1 MQDKVRQNLTLL
13 MEYITQKGFVSVQQ
27 LMDDHH
33 LSKSTANRYLNA
45 LEEEGKIQR
54 RYGSVIAVTS
64 EPAYIMNMGDS
75 PYFLEQSRIGHYA
88 ATLIE
93 DRDVVFVGT
102 GKTCFELYRNLNA
115 QELTV
120 FTNSALCAVYRN
132 REVQTLHMLGGEVL
146 DDGVVLGSMGIANLS
161 QINPDKI
168 FFSAAAMSSRYEIQY
183 RYDVERQYIE
193 TLMSMRGK
201 KYLLLDSSKLD
212 KQSPF
217 YLDCLRYVQTLIV
230 DNGIKPTA
238 REDIQALGVE
248 VIVV

>member
-1 MQDKVRQNLTLL
+1 MQDKVRQNLTVL

-27 LMDDHH
+27 LMEDQK

-45 LEEEGKIQR
+45 LEEDGKIQR
-54 RYGSVIAVTS
+54 RYGSVIAVTA

-75 PYFLEQSRIGHYA
+75 PCFLEQSRIGHYA
-88 ATLIE
+88 AGLVE
-93 DRDVVFVGT
+93 DGDVVFVGT
-102 GKTCFELYRNLNA
+102 GRTCFELYRNLNA

-132 REVQTLHMLGGEVL
+132 RSIQTLHMLGGEVL
-146 DDGVVLGSMGIANLS
+146 DDGVVLGSMGISNLS
-161 QINPDKI
+161 QINPGKI
-168 FFSAAAMSSRYEIQY
+168 FFSAAAIGRQYEIQY

-193 TLMSMRGK
+193 TLMSMRGQ

-217 YLDCLRYVQTLIV
+217 YLDCLRQVHTLIV
-230 DNGIKPTA
+230 DEGIQKGA
-238 REDIQALGVE
+238 RRDIQALGVD